1 MKYRGLTYNREKEC
15 YEWVYGMPSYGY
27 ETDEIAEIGT
37 VYGDFRE
44 IFPDTLGEQ
53 TPYRDKNG
61 KEIYTGDI
69 VALEVGGQIREFV
82 VDKATVDRE
91 YNTLQGFTGK
101 DGSNTVKVRLGRN
114 ENNNNSNL
122 NYCCRGSSIIYSSVE
137 VAKKHLEMWLEAE
150 SEVAINQSYTIGG
163 KSFTRANLAEIRKQ
177 IEYWS
182 NKVAELENLAKKKG
196 RNRVYRIVP
205 RDL

>member
-1 MKYRGLTYNREKEC
+1 MAGSRTEKHTA
-15 YEWVYGMPSYGY
+15 V
-27 ETDEIAEIGT
+27 
-37 VYGDFRE
+37 
-44 IFPDTLGEQ
+44 
-53 TPYRDKNG
+53 YRDKNG

-69 VALEVGGQIREFV
+69 VALEVDGQIREFV

-91 YNTLQGFTGK
+91 YNTLPNFEG
-101 DGSNTVKVRLGRN
+101 DTVKVRLAD
-114 ENNNNSNL
+114 
-122 NYCCRGSSIIYSSVE
+122 SIMAAITLE

>member
-1 MKYRGLTYNREKEC
+1 MAA
-15 YEWVYGMPSYGY
+15 
-27 ETDEIAEIGT
+27 I
-37 VYGDFRE
+37 
-44 IFPDTLGEQ
+44 TL
-53 TPYRDKNG
+53 
-61 KEIYTGDI
+61 
-69 VALEVGGQIREFV
+69 
-82 VDKATVDRE
+82 
-91 YNTLQGFTGK
+91 
-101 DGSNTVKVRLGRN
+101 
-114 ENNNNSNL
+114 
-122 NYCCRGSSIIYSSVE
+122 E

-182 NKVAELENLAKKKG
+182 NKVENLAKKKG

>member
-1 MKYRGLTYNREKEC
+1 MAA
-15 YEWVYGMPSYGY
+15 
-27 ETDEIAEIGT
+27 I
-37 VYGDFRE
+37 
-44 IFPDTLGEQ
+44 TL
-53 TPYRDKNG
+53 
-61 KEIYTGDI
+61 
-69 VALEVGGQIREFV
+69 
-82 VDKATVDRE
+82 
-91 YNTLQGFTGK
+91 
-101 DGSNTVKVRLGRN
+101 
-114 ENNNNSNL
+114 
-122 NYCCRGSSIIYSSVE
+122 E

-196 RNRVYRIVP
+196 RNRVYRIVL

>member
-1 MKYRGLTYNREKEC
+1 MKYRGLTYNREKES

-101 DGSNTVKVRLGRN
+101 DGSNTVKAFTFNTSDGRLLHLSDFGSVSTDMINKALKTSDGKWNTQVFADYQGVKSVPSEFYADGAHNITVIFRQGDIGPAASGTIYVPLGKIGR
-114 ENNNNSNL
+114 
-122 NYCCRGSSIIYSSVE
+122 
-137 VAKKHLEMWLEAE
+137 
-150 SEVAINQSYTIGG
+150 
-163 KSFTRANLAEIRKQ
+163 
-177 IEYWS
+177 
-182 NKVAELENLAKKKG
+182 
-196 RNRVYRIVP
+196 
-205 RDL
+205 

>member
-1 MKYRGLTYNREKEC
+1 MKYRGLTYNKEKES
-15 YEWVYGMPSYGY
+15 YEWVYGLPSYGY
-27 ETDEIAEIGT
+27 ATDEVAEIGT

-69 VALEVGGQIREFV
+69 VALEVDGQIREFV

-101 DGSNTVKVRLGRN
+101 DGSNTVKVRLGKESFAGMLAIVN
-114 ENNNNSNL
+114 ASEADFNKLTDAVYNCDGAAKQMAETKLDNL
-122 NYCCRGSSIIYSSVE
+122 NGSITLAQSAFDTVG
-137 VAKKHLEMWLEAE
+137 AMLQMLRAE
-150 SEVAINQSYTIGG
+150 HRQQ
-163 KSFTRANLAEIRKQ
+163 RPKQ
-177 IEYWS
+177 
-182 NKVAELENLAKKKG
+182 
-196 RNRVYRIVP
+196 P
-205 RDL
+205 